1 MFRAWTTGVSNPL
14 CSPRFRASASVVGQ
28 RVAFA
33 IGVPHSIY
41 AFHRYSV
48 SSTLLSYTQARQ
60 YRKTLLGWAKGFH
73 KRLTEPPRRPLRPV
87 IPDNARILC
96 LTAAAGTELADAY
109 SWSTVIGRAFPP
121 VLILSPEKGFTTR
134 RPSSPTR
141 CRWLRLSSIGQ
152 DSPLLPPVGVWAVSQ
167 SQCGW
172 PSSQTSYP
180 SKPW

>member
-1 MFRAWTTGVSNPL
+1 MLPTLSRFSVGSRPEGCLRHRGTSQYLRIPPLLCEFHPPLLHPSPAVSQD
-14 CSPRFRASASVVGQ
+14 SPR
-28 RVAFA
+28 
-33 IGVPHSIY
+33 
-41 AFHRYSV
+41 
-48 SSTLLSYTQARQ
+48 LSQGISQT
-60 YRKTLLGWAKGFH
+60 T
-73 KRLTEPPRRPLRPV
+73 TEPPRRPLRPV